1 MLEKIKQLNVL
12 DDKSWTSDGL
22 PAISAVKAI
31 TGDESITRADINKVA
46 FGLTRENV
54 KTWIPNEPKT
64 ETAVEAVPVAPA
76 VPELP
81 LTELEAEIQ
90 ALRDKS
96 ESLQRDINL
105 ATLQLHETDA
115 QLKTLEAKLPN
126 QADPNHY
133 AIGYADYMASVQ
145 ANKEAAIANG
155 TYQPAPIDMIRR
167 RHLNGRR
174 YR

>member
-31 TGDESITRADINKVA
+31 TGDETITRADINKVA

-54 KTWIPNEPKT
+54 KTWVSSEVKVEVVP
-64 ETAVEAVPVAPA
+64 EAVVPAPA
-76 VPELP
+76 TPVS
-81 LTELEAEIQ
+81 TTDLESEIQ
-90 ALRDKS
+90 TLRDKS

-115 QLKTLEAKLPN
+115 QLKTLEAKLPS
-126 QADPNHY
+126 QSDPNHY

-145 ANKEAAIANG
+145 ANKQAIIDKG
-155 TYQPAPIDMIRR
+155 EFQPAPIDMIRR